1 MLKFFFTFYLICGGC
16 PPLVLRWKPPQRGR
30 RYGAKAPVPKTPGAP
45 KTNILA
51 GAKILYSFSSGWRP
65 IGGGEEAPHTKVVR
79 GGSPKGK
86 TRAQIL
92 PVAPVAPNI

>member
-1 MLKFFFTFYLICGGC
+1 MAPNEDTARLQPKWRKEWEAPGEGG
-16 PPLVLRWKPPQRGR
+16 
-30 RYGAKAPVPKTPGAP
+30 A
-45 KTNILA
+45 
-51 GAKILYSFSSGWRP
+51 
-65 IGGGEEAPHTKVVR
+65 GGGEEAPHTKVVR